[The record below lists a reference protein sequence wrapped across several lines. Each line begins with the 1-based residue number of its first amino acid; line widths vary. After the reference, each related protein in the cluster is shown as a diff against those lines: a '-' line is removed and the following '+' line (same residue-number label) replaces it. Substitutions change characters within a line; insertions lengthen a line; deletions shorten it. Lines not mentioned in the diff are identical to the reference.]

1 MSKKWNDPDA
11 RDNYALLI
19 TLDNIIISF
28 IFMYVNYSV
37 ATNFLSGKFLEYS
50 IRNLKVLFI
59 IKFICILIC
68 SYNVSKILFSVIE
81 MYNKYDRTFSN
92 FDDYRFKNKFSYYQF
107 VKALS
112 ILSIDTMKKQSIR
125 MALYSIL
132 WIVTI
137 IVLSMQSFA
146 SYGTK
151 NSIQQV
157 MCLNQ
162 IDNDIKTNNIIEY
175 DIISPNVYT
184 SSNGLHYII
193 SYYNQDDTE
202 LILTN
207 SQYDLLK
214 NDKNASYRITY
225 YRSSGFVIIVEKT
238 TINT

>member
-19 TLDNIIISF
+19 TLDNIIISLF
-28 IFMYVNYSV
+28 FMYINYSV

-50 IRNLKVLFI
+50 IHDLKVLFI
-59 IKFICILIC
+59 IRFICILIC

-81 MYNKYDRTFSN
+81 MYNKYDRPRSD

-107 VKALS
+107 FKAFS
-112 ILSIDTMKKQSIR
+112 ISSINTMKKRSIR
-125 MALYSIL
+125 MTSYSIL
-132 WIVTI
+132 WIIIT

-157 MCLNQ
+157 LCLHEIN
-162 IDNDIKTNNIIEY
+162 NDIETNNIIEY
-175 DIISPNVYT
+175 DIISPDVYT

-193 SYYNQDDTE
+193 SYHNQDDTE
-202 LILTN
+202 LILTS

-214 NDKNASYRITY
+214 NDKNASYHITY
-225 YRSSGFVIIVEKT
+225 YRSSGFVITVEKT

>member
-59 IKFICILIC
+59 IRF
-68 SYNVSKILFSVIE
+68 ILFSVIE